1 MESASDWVLA
11 WQRVG
16 QERASL
22 MLRDWRFL
30 TLHQETRDLFETFYA
45 RVYGKKGWRDET
57 KQIALLFADK
67 LHLTTD
73 CCLYPENWNSGN
85 SGSDKVIMVNDYCNN
100 IYGDI

>member
-1 MESASDWVLA
+1 MHTSLRPSKSDISPSLVESASDWVLA

-30 TLHQETRDLFETFYA
+30 TLHQETSETFYA
-45 RVYGKKGWRDET
+45 RVYGKKGWNET
-57 KQIALLFADK
+57 NCTTFRGYK

-85 SGSDKVIMVNDYCNN
+85 CEAIKR
-100 IYGDI
+100 